1 MKKKIITIISVI
13 VILIIAFM
21 VGTGFRK
28 RTDVVLFD
36 YTVSEEG
43 TAINLGVQVSSS
55 MGYVR
60 GFKDNGGGV
69 KPHYLTFYS
78 TFGGLNSSFGTVNS
92 FTLEI
97 DSDDT
102 EIYFN
107 RPGGGYELV
116 LVKDE
121 ENGKWIRPGESS
133 ENVETKEEF
142 TIEKLILLCDEGR
155 EALKN
160 AITDFNDAGE
170 LMYSNFEKHVSE
182 HSLTWDYFC
191 YVQYEGREYRIQASY
206 WKPEVATEYGHK
218 ENELDFINI
227 FYPATNDGLLLY
239 EADERFNTNLDIR
252 SFLNK
257 KYDLGMYLDLDLP
270 SELKFGNYQTNLTL
284 GQGCLFEG
292 DYEEQFHGEGTP
304 EDWYAP
310 GGIEFIEKKYFS
322 YFGDVRF
329 VDGKLKEVAV
339 LQNHS
344 SFDSVFEFIE
354 DCDMQAVLCEAYFDL
369 FTAAEAEEYMKQY
382 GILEEEFPWH
392 SKYWYVF
399 FAEEDHEYVY
409 MLFLNQNYFTK
420 EDIVKLAQSVKF
432 K

>member
-1 MKKKIITIISVI
+1 MKKKIMAVITIIIFI
-13 VILIIAFM
+13 VAAFLI
-21 VGTGFRK
+21 GTGLRK
-28 RTDVVLFD
+28 RTDVVLLD
-36 YTVSEEG
+36 YSVSEDG

-121 ENGKWIRPGESS
+121 GTGEWIRPGEND
-133 ENVETKEEF
+133 ENVEIKEVF
-142 TIEKLILLCDEGR
+142 TMEKLILLCDEGS

-160 AITDFNDAGE
+160 AMTDFNEEGE
-170 LMYSNFEKHVSE
+170 LVYSNMEKSVSDY
-182 HSLTWDYFC
+182 SLTWDYFC
-191 YVQYEGREYRIQASY
+191 YVQYEGRDYRIQASY

-227 FYPATNDGLLLY
+227 FYPVTNDGLLLY
-239 EADERFNTNLDIR
+239 EADERFTPDLDIR
-252 SFLNK
+252 SFLEK
-257 KYDLGMYLDLDLP
+257 EYDLSLEVELELPEGLSLD
-270 SELKFGNYQTNLTL
+270 NYQMDLVM
-284 GQGCLFEG
+284 GQGCLFVG
-292 DYEEQFHGEGTP
+292 DYEEENHGEGTP
-304 EDWYAP
+304 QDWYAP
-310 GGIEFIEKKYFS
+310 GGIAFINKEFFPGDIIFENGVFKDVSIRMNHSGITSEIEKVEGCNK
-322 YFGDVRF
+322 
-329 VDGKLKEVAV
+329 
-339 LQNHS
+339 
-344 SFDSVFEFIE
+344 
-354 DCDMQAVLCEAYFDL
+354 QAVLCEYSCDL
-369 FTAAEAEEYMKQY
+369 FTAAEAVEYMQTN
-382 GILEEEFPWH
+382 GITEEEFH
-392 SKYWYVF
+392 GNSTYWYVF
-399 FAEEDHEYVY
+399 MTEENDNNVY
-409 MLFLNQNYFTK
+409 TLFLNQNYFTR
-420 EDIVKLAQSVKF
+420 EDTIELAQSVKF

>member
-1 MKKKIITIISVI
+1 MKKKMIAIISLI
-13 VILIIAFM
+13 AILILAFM

-36 YTVSEEG
+36 YTVSEDE
-43 TAINLGVQVSSS
+43 TAINLGVQVASS

-60 GFKDNGGGV
+60 GFEDNGGGV

-107 RPGGGYELV
+107 RPNGGYELV

-121 ENGKWIRPGESS
+121 ENGDWIRPGEND
-133 ENVETKEEF
+133 ENVEIKEVF
-142 TIEKLILLCDEGR
+142 TMEKLILLCDEGSK
-155 EALKN
+155 ALKN
-160 AITDFNDAGE
+160 AMTDFNEEGE
-170 LMYSNFEKHVSE
+170 LIYSNFEKSISDY
-182 HSLTWDYFC
+182 SLTWDYFC
-191 YVQYEGREYRIQASY
+191 YVQYEGREYRIQVSY

-239 EADERFNTNLDIR
+239 EADESFTPDLDIR
-252 SFLNK
+252 SFLEK
-257 KYDLGMYLDLDLP
+257 EYDLSLEVELEL
-270 SELKFGNYQTNLTL
+270 SEGLSLGNYQMDLVM
-284 GQGCLFEG
+284 GQGCLFVG
-292 DYEEQFHGEGTP
+292 DYEEENHGEGTP
-304 EDWYAP
+304 QDWYAL
-310 GGIEFIEKKYFS
+310 GGIAFINKEFFPGDIIFENGVFKDVSVRMNHSGITSDIEK
-322 YFGDVRF
+322 
-329 VDGKLKEVAV
+329 
-339 LQNHS
+339 
-344 SFDSVFEFIE
+344 IE
-354 DCDMQAVLCEAYFDL
+354 GCNKQAVLCEYSCDL
-369 FTAAEAEEYMKQY
+369 FTAAEVVEYMQAN
-382 GILEEEFPWH
+382 GITEEEFH
-392 SKYWYVF
+392 GNSTYWYVF
-399 FAEEDHEYVY
+399 MTEENDEKVY
-409 MLFLNQNYFTK
+409 TLFLNQNYFTK

>member
-1 MKKKIITIISVI
+1 MKKKMIAIISLI
-13 VILIIAFM
+13 VILIFAFM
-21 VGTGFRK
+21 VGTGLRK

-36 YTVSEEG
+36 YSVSEDG
-43 TAINLGVQVSSS
+43 TAINLGVQVASS

-78 TFGGLNSSFGTVNS
+78 TFGGINSSFGTVNS

-116 LVKDE
+116 LIKDE
-121 ENGKWIRPGESS
+121 ETGEWIRPGESS
-133 ENVETKEEF
+133 DNVETKEEF
-142 TIEKLILLCDEGR
+142 TIEKLILLCDEGS

-160 AITDFNDAGE
+160 VMTDFNEVGE
-170 LMYSNFEKHVSE
+170 LMYSNFEKNVSE

-191 YVQYEGREYRIQASY
+191 YVQYEGKEYRIQLSY
-206 WKPEVATEYGHK
+206 WKPEIAKDYGHE

-239 EADERFNTNLDIR
+239 EADERFTPDLDIR
-252 SFLNK
+252 SFLEK
-257 KYDLGMYLDLDLP
+257 EYDLSLEVNLELP
-270 SELKFGNYQTNLTL
+270 EGLRLCNYQMDLVM
-284 GQGCLFEG
+284 GQGCLFVG
-292 DYEEQFHGEGTP
+292 DYEEEEHGEGTP
-304 EDWYAP
+304 QDWYTP
-310 GGIEFIEKKYFS
+310 GGIAFINKEYFPGDIIFENGVFKDVSIRMNHSGITSDIEKVEGCNK
-322 YFGDVRF
+322 
-329 VDGKLKEVAV
+329 
-339 LQNHS
+339 
-344 SFDSVFEFIE
+344 
-354 DCDMQAVLCEAYFDL
+354 QAVLCEYSNDL
-369 FTAAEAEEYMKQY
+369 FTATEAVEYMQTH
-382 GILEEEFPWH
+382 GITEEEFH
-392 SKYWYVF
+392 GNSTYWYAF
-399 FAEEDHEYVY
+399 LTEEDDEKVY
-409 MLFLNQNYFTK
+409 TLFLNQKYFTK

>member
-1 MKKKIITIISVI
+1 MKKKIMAVITIIIFI
-13 VILIIAFM
+13 VAAFLI
-21 VGTGFRK
+21 GTGLRK
-28 RTDVVLFD
+28 RTDVVLLD
-36 YTVSEEG
+36 YSVSEDG

-121 ENGKWIRPGESS
+121 GTREWIRPGEND
-133 ENVETKEEF
+133 ENVEIKEVF
-142 TIEKLILLCDEGR
+142 TMEKLILLCDEGS

-160 AITDFNDAGE
+160 AMTDFNEEGE
-170 LMYSNFEKHVSE
+170 LVYSNMEKSVSDY
-182 HSLTWDYFC
+182 SLTWDYFC

-227 FYPATNDGLLLY
+227 FYPVTNDGLLLY
-239 EADERFNTNLDIR
+239 EADERFTPDLDIR
-252 SFLNK
+252 SFLEK
-257 KYDLGMYLDLDLP
+257 EYDLSLEVELELPEGLSLD
-270 SELKFGNYQTNLTL
+270 NYQMDLVM
-284 GQGCLFEG
+284 GQGCLFVG
-292 DYEEQFHGEGTP
+292 DYEEENHGEGTP
-304 EDWYAP
+304 QDWYAP
-310 GGIEFIEKKYFS
+310 GGIAFINKEFFPGDIIFENGVFKDVSIRMNHSGITSEIEKVEGCNK
-322 YFGDVRF
+322 
-329 VDGKLKEVAV
+329 
-339 LQNHS
+339 
-344 SFDSVFEFIE
+344 
-354 DCDMQAVLCEAYFDL
+354 QAVLCEYSCDL
-369 FTAAEAEEYMKQY
+369 FTAAEAVEYMQTN
-382 GILEEEFPWH
+382 GITEEFH
-392 SKYWYVF
+392 GNSTYWYVF
-399 FAEEDHEYVY
+399 MTEENDNNVY
-409 MLFLNQNYFTK
+409 TLFLNQNYFTR
-420 EDIVKLAQSVKF
+420 EDTIELAQSVKF